1 MHTVM
6 CAVSLLGHPP
16 DPAVQTRSYCE
27 IRLTPTA
34 TAKAWRT
41 FEGMCGTT
49 GPPYCIIVEA
59 VLFVPQ
65 ATAFELVDGVCDL
78 HKMFEELAV
87 ENCGHNVIWT
97 GQ

>member
-1 MHTVM
+1 
-6 CAVSLLGHPP
+6 
-16 DPAVQTRSYCE
+16 
-27 IRLTPTA
+27 
-34 TAKAWRT
+34 
-41 FEGMCGTT
+41 MCGTT
-49 GPPYCIIVEA
+49 GPPYGIIVET
-59 VLFVPQ
+59 VLFMPQ